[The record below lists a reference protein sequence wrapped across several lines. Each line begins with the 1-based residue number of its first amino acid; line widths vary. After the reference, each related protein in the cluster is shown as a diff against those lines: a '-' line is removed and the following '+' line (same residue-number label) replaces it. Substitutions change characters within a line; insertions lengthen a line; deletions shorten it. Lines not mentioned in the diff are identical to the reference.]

1 MKPRASAPASTATRA
16 SPALVMPQILTRVTL
31 STRLAGLLA
40 CGSSAPSQLE
50 LPSALASPGFHSA
63 LASWL
68 RHSARIAT
76 PAELAQL
83 EQRAPSRLESS
94 QRQLAHLGAYVGR
107 PHQAFAHEHGV
118 GARLH
123 HAPDIGGGED
133 PALADGGVRARH
145 AREQIDRG
153 LETGL
158 ERLEVAVVHADH
170 GRAQGQRALEL
181 GSRVDLDEG
190 GEPDALGGMVQIS
203 QPRLF

>member
-50 LPSALASPGFHSA
+50 LPSALASPGFSPAARRPRLSSNFHQHSPRRGFTQP

-76 PAELAQL
+76 PAELAQLSPRGVAAQL

-145 AREQIDRG
+145 AREQIERG

-158 ERLEVAVVHADH
+158 EQLEVAVV
-170 GRAQGQRALEL
+170 
-181 GSRVDLDEG
+181 
-190 GEPDALGGMVQIS
+190 
-203 QPRLF
+203 